1 MIGNIPRKLTKNCC
15 SRRANHKIHGA
26 ARIGFT
32 LIELVLVLMILAI
45 LAGAAISMVDV
56 QVDQTR
62 FDTTQRT
69 VESVDNAILEHR
81 LESNGTRTR
90 SGFFVDIGGL
100 PRPDADTADLNGD
113 GVVDENI
120 LTLRELWVFP
130 TMANEFDRTLA
141 PFDLRAATNA
151 FGTVVVNTDTDAVD
165 GENDY
170 DLQQVFQDSE
180 VIVGSGW
187 RGPYLRLPTAAAELR
202 DGWGHRLVSYPDRAD
217 PVLPSDEEFYDHLRK
232 EDQPDPPDGFDDSVN
247 LPSEGVIGVRSLGNT
262 DTLGGVTYELDVPS
276 ITNHVALRDAHL
288 WAQVQG
294 TVFVSVD
301 LTSPPLI
308 EPSDSTEEEELEDRV
323 LVQLFYP
330 DSDTGLV
337 RIERASI
344 VYDRYDDNGTPDDSD
359 PGNGDE
365 TLDDK
370 LIFTFDFKDTRVVA
384 APGVPV
390 EFPIGT
396 RPIRGYFDIDD
407 DGFDSDEDQN
417 VDPNEEGE
425 APITAMSAIHR
436 LSLTPNINNPPDL
449 ILD

>member
-1 MIGNIPRKLTKNCC
+1 MIPQENRFRRMPR
-15 SRRANHKIHGA
+15 R
-26 ARIGFT
+26 GFT
-32 LIELVLVLMILAI
+32 LVELVLVLIILAI
-45 LAGAAISMVDV
+45 LATAALNMVEV

-100 PRPDADTADLNGD
+100 PRPDADAEDVDGD
-113 GVVDENI
+113 GVDDRNI

-187 RGPYLRLPTAAAELR
+187 RGPYLRLPTGAAELR
-202 DGWGHRLVSYPDRAD
+202 DGWGHRLVSYPDAAD
-217 PVLPSDEEFYDHLRK
+217 DATEYDHLRK
-232 EDQPDPPDGFDDSVN
+232 EDQNNDGSDDSVN
-247 LPSEGVIGVRSLGNT
+247 LVPEGVIGVRSLGIS
-262 DTLGGVTYELDVPS
+262 DTLGGDTYDLDVPS
-276 ITNHVALRDAHL
+276 ITSHVPLRDAHL
-288 WAQVQG
+288 HAQVQG
-294 TVFVSVD
+294 TVIVSVD
-301 LTSPPLI
+301 ITVDPANAMSTPLT
-308 EPSDSTEEEELEDRV
+308 EPADSMEEEALSDRV

-330 DSDTGLV
+330 DSTTGLV
-337 RIERASI
+337 RIERASV
-344 VYDRYDDNGTPDDSD
+344 VYDRYDENGTPDD
-359 PGNGDE
+359 GNAMNGDE

-370 LIFTFDFKDTRVVA
+370 LVFTLDFKDTRVVS

-407 DGFDSDEDQN
+407 DGFDLDNDDNVDSDE
-417 VDPNEEGE
+417 
-425 APITAMSAIHR
+425 AKTAIR
-436 LSLTPNINNPPDL
+436 TLSLTPDINNASDL